1 MRYVKDIP
9 NDKFKIGLYQWN
21 NKYIV
26 KIESGMYEQTYKIED
41 YEIES
46 PEEIERCMD
55 GIFIAAIT
63 ARFDAMHDDFSGSLM
78 RNEVI
83 F

>member
-1 MRYVKDIP
+1 MRYIKDII
-9 NDKFKIGLYQWN
+9 NTKYKISLYQWN

-26 KIESGMYEQTYKIED
+26 KIESGMYEQTYKIDE
-41 YEIES
+41 YEVS
-46 PEEIERCMD
+46 NTEEIEKCID
-55 GIFIAAIT
+55 EVFISSVT
-63 ARFDAMHDDFSGSLM
+63 ERFKLMNNDFTDTLK

>member
-1 MRYVKDIP
+1 MRYIKDIP

-21 NKYIV
+21 NKYII
-26 KIESGMYEQTYKIED
+26 KIESGMYEQTYKIDD

-46 PEEIERCMD
+46 AAELERCID
-55 GIFIAAIT
+55 ESFIAAI
-63 ARFDAMHDDFSGSLM
+63 ANRFDAMHEDFSGSLR

>member
-1 MRYVKDIP
+1 MRYIKDIP
-9 NDKFKIGLYQWN
+9 NAQFKIGLYQWN

-26 KIESGMYEQTYKIED
+26 KIESGMYEQTYKIDD

-46 PEEIERCMD
+46 AEEIEKCMD
-55 GIFIAAIT
+55 EAFVAAIT
-63 ARFDAMHDDFSGSLM
+63 KRFDAMHDDFYASLH
-78 RNEVI
+78 RNELM

>member
-1 MRYVKDIP
+1 MRYIKDIP

-26 KIESGMYEQTYKIED
+26 KIESGMYEQTYKIDD

-46 PEEIERCMD
+46 PAEIERCMD
-55 GIFIAAIT
+55 ESFIAAIT
-63 ARFDAMHDDFSGSLM
+63 SRFDAMHDDFSESLR

>member
-1 MRYVKDIP
+1 MRYIQDIP
-9 NDKFKIGLYQWN
+9 NANYKIGLYQWN

-26 KIESGMYEQTYKIED
+26 KIESGMYEQTYKIDD

-46 PEEIERCMD
+46 AAEIEKCMD
-55 GIFIAAIT
+55 SEFISAVT
-63 ARFDAMHDDFSGSLM
+63 RRLDAMHDDFSASLR
-78 RNEVI
+78 RNELI

>member
-1 MRYVKDIP
+1 MRYIKDIP

-21 NKYIV
+21 NKYII
-26 KIESGMYEQTYKIED
+26 KIESGMYEQTYKIDD

-46 PEEIERCMD
+46 PAEIERCMD
-55 GIFIAAIT
+55 VSFIASIT
-63 ARFDAMHDDFSGSLM
+63 SRFDAMHDDFSESLR

>member
-1 MRYVKDIP
+1 MRYIKDIV
-9 NDKFKIGLYQWN
+9 NTRYKISLYQWN

-26 KIESGMYEQTYKIED
+26 KIESGMYEQTYKIDE
-41 YEIES
+41 YEVS
-46 PEEIERCMD
+46 NTEEIEKCID
-55 GIFIAAIT
+55 EVFISSVT
-63 ARFDAMHDDFSGSLM
+63 ERFKLMNNDFTDTLK

>member
-1 MRYVKDIP
+1 MRYIKDIP

-26 KIESGMYEQTYKIED
+26 KIESGMYEQTYKIDD

-46 PEEIERCMD
+46 VAEIERCID
-55 GIFIAAIT
+55 ESFIAAIT
-63 ARFDAMHDDFSGSLM
+63 TRFDAMHDDFSESLR

>member
-9 NDKFKIGLYQWN
+9 NKYFKTSLYQWN
-21 NKYIV
+21 NKYII
-26 KIESGMYEQTYKIED
+26 KIESGMYEQTYKIDEYD
-41 YEIES
+41 VAS
-46 PEEIERCMD
+46 VEEIEKCMD
-55 GIFIAAIT
+55 DVFLKSVQEKFLLMGNDFI
-63 ARFDAMHDDFSGSLM
+63 DSLH

>member
-1 MRYVKDIP
+1 MRYIKDIP
-9 NDKFKIGLYQWN
+9 NANYKIGLYQWN

-26 KIESGMYEQTYKIED
+26 KIESGMYEQTYKIDD

-46 PEEIERCMD
+46 EAELEKCMD
-55 GIFIAAIT
+55 DVFISAVT
-63 ARFDAMHDDFSGSLM
+63 ARFDAMHDDFSTTLR
-78 RNEVI
+78 RNELI